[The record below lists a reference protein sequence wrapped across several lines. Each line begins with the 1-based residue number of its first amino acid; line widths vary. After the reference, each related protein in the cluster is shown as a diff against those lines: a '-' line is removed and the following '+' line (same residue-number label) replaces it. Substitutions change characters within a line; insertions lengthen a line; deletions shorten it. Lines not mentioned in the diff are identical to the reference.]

1 MGIHYHP
8 EHAVIE
14 AHASVEE
21 AEGLSQWLREAP
33 GRGVD
38 LAACAHLHAAVLQVL
53 MAQRPRILAEAPNP
67 WLRRATAFP
76 TA

>member
-21 AEGLSQWLREAP
+21 AEALSQWLREGS
-33 GRGVD
+33 GRSVD
-38 LAACAHLHAAVLQVL
+38 LAACTHLHAAVLQVL
-53 MAQRPRILAEAPNP
+53 LALRPPILAEAPNP
-67 WLRRATAFP
+67 WLRRATSGA
-76 TA
+76 AA